1 MSTAGGEPEQL
12 TFVDHGS
19 NSTPRWSPDGRYL
32 FFLSSRVDD
41 KPQVFRLSVAGGDAM
56 QVTTFAT
63 GVADFVLSPD
73 GNTLAIVASVFPS
86 CSDMACNAKRLK
98 DHTDDHGGPE
108 SAWSNNCRRQLWRLH
123 GQPAKLLY
131 FEMEGHGMLK
141 PADSVLWYHT
151 VLGWIDQWV
160 KPDRAEYQRLLT
172 ASASS
177 GAPGAGSGATALTRL
192 AWFTIRK
199 WSSR

>member
-1 MSTAGGEPEQL
+1 MQNLSRVGEVRISPDGQWAVFTVTRSDLAENRSATNLWRVSTAGGKPEQL

-63 GVADFVLSPD
+63 GGPTSSSLP
-73 GNTLAIVASVFPS
+73 TAIPLRS
-86 CSDMACNAKRLK
+86 
-98 DHTDDHGGPE
+98 
-108 SAWSNNCRRQLWRLH
+108 
-123 GQPAKLLY
+123 
-131 FEMEGHGMLK
+131 
-141 PADSVLWYHT
+141 
-151 VLGWIDQWV
+151 
-160 KPDRAEYQRLLT
+160 
-172 ASASS
+172 
-177 GAPGAGSGATALTRL
+177 GAGSGATALSRL
-192 AWFTIRK
+192 AWFTVQK